1 MKAISLQSF
10 LRLSRNFNGV
20 VDVNRAGGLF
30 IFAFVL
36 FDTLVDTFHSP
47 VI

>member
-1 MKAISLQSF
+1 MG
-10 LRLSRNFNGV
+10 LSMPT
-20 VDVNRAGGLF
+20 AAWGLF